1 MKRPTL
7 PYLLLLVLGILLSG
21 CTRPIN
27 RTAESRIRQALPE
40 VLGPAKSYT
49 VRVDS
54 AWERTLQGKLARV
67 SIEGGDV
74 RFRNGLILDH
84 LSLTLKGVEV
94 DTDSHKLRK
103 IRETDFT
110 LTIGEKN
117 LNEFIVDEVID
128 GESLRKIRLQLLE
141 NTVLIRG
148 ERVVLGVG
156 IPFEISGSLL
166 IKGPAIIELDTARL
180 RVVGIPFTGR
190 VLQFLKRRIENA
202 VDLSQLSFPMVVNE
216 VSVVQ
221 GRLMLTGKANPMPL
235 IEQNRPNALW

>member
-1 MKRPTL
+1 
-7 PYLLLLVLGILLSG
+7 
-21 CTRPIN
+21 
-27 RTAESRIRQALPE
+27 
-40 VLGPAKSYT
+40 
-49 VRVDS
+49 
-54 AWERTLQGKLARV
+54 
-67 SIEGGDV
+67 
-74 RFRNGLILDH
+74 
-84 LSLTLKGVEV
+84 VEV

>member
-27 RTAESRIRQALPE
+27 RTAESRIRQALPD

-67 SIEGGDV
+67 SIEGEDV

-94 DTDSHKLRK
+94 DTDSHRLRK

-166 IKGPAIIELDTARL
+166 IKGPAIVELDTARL

-235 IEQNRPNALW
+235 IEQNRPTALW

>member
-27 RTAESRIRQALPE
+27 RTAESRIRQALPD

-67 SIEGGDV
+67 SIEGEDV

-94 DTDSHKLRK
+94 DTDSHRLRK

-166 IKGPAIIELDTARL
+166 IKGPAIVELDTARL

-190 VLQFLKRRIENA
+190 VLQFLKGRIENA

-235 IEQNRPNALW
+235 IEQNRPTALW